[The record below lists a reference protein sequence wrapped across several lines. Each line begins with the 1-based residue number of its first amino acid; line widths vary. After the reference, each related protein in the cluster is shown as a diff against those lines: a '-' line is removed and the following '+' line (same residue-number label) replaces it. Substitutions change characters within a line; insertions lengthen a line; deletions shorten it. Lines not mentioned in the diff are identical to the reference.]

1 MSPALTIRPYSEGA
15 LSQAAGKLRAG
26 GLVAFPT
33 ETVYGLGAD
42 ATNADAVAGIYAAKQ
57 RPSFNPLISHFP
69 DRDAAAKHAVFDARA
84 DKLAEAF
91 WPGALTLVLPKQ
103 QDSTVCEL
111 VTAGLPSI
119 AVRVPAHPMARELL
133 RAVGR
138 PIAAPSANRSGRISP
153 TTASHVAHSLGDAI
167 GMILDGGPCGVGLES
182 TVVDLTTDRVVM
194 LRPGGITRE
203 QVAEILGTEVVM
215 AETDDTAPKSPGML
229 TSHYA
234 PGLPVRL
241 DATSANTA
249 KYGNEVLLA
258 FGNCN
263 TKGFDAVLW
272 LSKSGDDV
280 EAAANLFAK
289 LHEADQ
295 KRFDGIAIAPIPDQG
310 LGLAINDRMKR
321 ASAPRAPHPSP

>member
-15 LSQAAGKLRAG
+15 LSQAAAKLRAG
-26 GLVAFPT
+26 ELVAFPT

-42 ATNADAVAGIYAAKQ
+42 ATNAVAVAGIYAAKK

-69 DRDAAAKHAVFDARA
+69 DRDAAAKHAVFDERA

-91 WPGALTLVLPKQ
+91 WPGALTLVLPRQK
-103 QDSTVCEL
+103 DSTVCEL

-133 RAVGR
+133 RSVV
-138 PIAAPSANRSGRISP
+138 PPVAAPSANRSGRISP
-153 TTASHVAHSLGDAI
+153 TTAGHVAHSLGDAI

-182 TVVDLTTDRVVM
+182 TVIDLTTDRVVM
-194 LRPGGITRE
+194 LRPGGITMD
-203 QVAEILGTEVVM
+203 QVAEILGTDVVM

-241 DATSANTA
+241 DATAPDTA

-258 FGNCN
+258 FGDCV

-272 LSKSGDDV
+272 LSKSGDDR

-295 KRFDGIAIAPIPDQG
+295 KRFDGIAIAPIPQSG

-321 ASAPRAPHPSP
+321 AAAPRAPHPSP